1 VTRDKGLGTSKTSRL
16 GALVLTMRE
25 TQKEILLVNCSQLIT
40 LAGPARPRI
49 GAEMREL
56 GIIPGGAM
64 LVRCGRITATG
75 RRSEVEPLAGRD
87 AEVVDAGGRVVTPGF
102 VDAHTHLI
110 FGGNRAN
117 EFEMR
122 CEGMTYQQISE
133 QGGGIRSTVRHTRAA
148 SEAELVAIGKK
159 HADWFLRG
167 GTTTVE
173 AKSGYGLSTEQ
184 ELKILRAIRA
194 VGEQTPLRCVP
205 TFLGAHEVP
214 EEYRG
219 NTPGYV
225 SLVVDEMLPQVAD
238 KGLAKYCDIFC
249 EPKTFPVAEARQI
262 LAAAKALGFG
272 LRVHA
277 DQFTCSGAAQLAAE
291 LGAKTADHLEQSDAS
306 SIAALK
312 AAGVQPVLL
321 PGSVYAIGSQKYAPA
336 RAMIAAGLGVVIAS
350 DFNPGSSPTCSMA
363 MVMSLACTQMK
374 MTPAEALT
382 AATIN
387 AACSLD
393 LQHEIGSLEVGK
405 VADFVVHDAA
415 DYREIPYWFGSQRPV
430 MVFAG
435 GSRLPV

>member
-1 VTRDKGLGTSKTSRL
+1 MVETRSD
-16 GALVLTMRE
+16 
-25 TQKEILLVNCSQLIT
+25 ILLVNCSQLVT

-56 GIIPGGAM
+56 GIIPDGAM
-64 LVRCGRITATG
+64 LVRSGRIVATG
-75 RRSEVEPLAGRD
+75 ARSKVEPLATGD

-133 QGGGIRSTVRHTRAA
+133 QGGGIRSTVRNTRAA
-148 SEAELVAIGKK
+148 AETELIEIGRK
-159 HADWFLRG
+159 HAKWFLRG
-167 GTTTVE
+167 GTTTIE
-173 AKSGYGLSTEQ
+173 AKSGYGLSVEE

-219 NTPGYV
+219 NHSGYV
-225 SLVVDEMLPQVAD
+225 CLVADEMLPQVAE
-238 KGLAKYCDIFC
+238 KRLAKYCDIFC

-262 LAAAKALGFG
+262 LSAAKALGFG

-277 DQFTCSGAAQLAAE
+277 DQFTCSGAAQLTAE
-291 LGAKTADHLEQSDAS
+291 LCAKTADHLEQSDTA

-312 AAGVQPVLL
+312 TAGVQPVLL

-336 RAMIAAGLGVVIAS
+336 RAMIEAGLGVVIAT
-350 DFNPGSSPTCSMA
+350 DFNPGSSPTASMA

-393 LQHEIGSLEVGK
+393 LQNEIGSLEAGK
-405 VADFVVHDAA
+405 VADFVVHEAA
-415 DYREIPYWFGSQRPV
+415 DYREIPYWFGSQRPA

-435 GSRLPV
+435 GSRLPI

>member
-1 VTRDKGLGTSKTSRL
+1 MIETR
-16 GALVLTMRE
+16 
-25 TQKEILLVNCSQLIT
+25 KEILLVNCSQLVT

-49 GAEMREL
+49 GAEMRDL
-56 GIIPGGAM
+56 AIIPNGAM
-64 LVRCGRITATG
+64 LVRSGRIVAVG
-75 RRSEVEPLAGRD
+75 PRSEVEPLAGSND
-87 AEVVDAGGRVVTPGF
+87 DVVDAGGRVVTPGF

-122 CEGMTYQQISE
+122 CEGMTYQQISA
-133 QGGGIRSTVRHTRAA
+133 QGGGIRSTVRNTRA
-148 SEAELVAIGKK
+148 SSDAELVAIGKK
-159 HADWFLRG
+159 HASWFLRG
-167 GTTTVE
+167 GTTTIE
-173 AKSGYGLSTEQ
+173 AKSGYGLSVEE

-194 VGEQTPLRCVP
+194 VGEQTPMRCVP

-219 NTPGYV
+219 NTSGYV
-225 SLVVDEMLPQVAD
+225 SLVVDEMLPRVAD

-262 LAAAKALGFG
+262 LRAAKALGFG

-291 LGAKTADHLEQSDAS
+291 LGAKTADHLEQSDAT

-312 AAGVQPVLL
+312 GAGVQPVLL

-336 RAMIAAGLGVVIAS
+336 RAMIEAGLGVVIAT
-350 DFNPGSSPTCSMA
+350 DFNPGSSPTASMA

-374 MTPAEALT
+374 MTPAETLT

-387 AACSLD
+387 PACSLD
-393 LQHEIGSLEVGK
+393 LQHEVGSLEAGK

-415 DYREIPYWFGSQRPV
+415 DYREIPYWFGGQRPV

-435 GSRLPV
+435 GSCLPI